1 MKKWGFLFLLFVGLT
16 FINIEPFFE
25 PKEEIQAYEK
35 MVM

>member
-1 MKKWGFLFLLFVGLT
+1 MKKWGFLFLLLLCLT

-25 PKEEIQAYEK
+25 PKEEIQAYEN